1 MHLKIEFNNKQQ
13 KRFDSLVF
21 SIFVSAMESGRYGS
35 GYWLE
40 ILDYHCNK
48 KDDKDFH
55 SIIRVDE
62 LYKDD
67 KDKRIA
73 KRRKYTIN
81 RNTIIRGLK
90 RVASGKMKVADN
102 YVSTCVSLLATGDG
116 DFDGDASDV
125 VVQAGLFNE
134 VIFG

>member
-1 MHLKIEFNNKQQ
+1 MHFKIKLNKEQR
-13 KRFDSLVF
+13 KEFDSWVF
-21 SIFVSAMESGRYGS
+21 SIFVSAMEGGNYGS
-35 GYWLE
+35 GYWCE
-40 ILDYHCNK
+40 ILKYHWNK
-48 KDDKDFH
+48 KDNKDFH
-55 SIIRVDE
+55 SVIRVDE
-62 LYKDD
+62 EYEDN

-90 RVASGKMKVADN
+90 RVASGKVKVNED
-102 YVSTCVSLLATGDG
+102 YVSACVSLLATGDE
-116 DFDGDASDV
+116 DFDGDAADV

>member
-1 MHLKIEFNNKQQ
+1 MHLKIKLNNEQQ
-13 KRFDSLVF
+13 KEFDSWVF
-21 SIFVSAMESGRYGS
+21 SIFVSAMEGGSYGS
-35 GYWLE
+35 GYWCE
-40 ILDYHCNK
+40 ILKYHWNE
-48 KDDKDFH
+48 KDNKDFH

-62 LYKDD
+62 LYEDD

-81 RNTIIRGLK
+81 RNTILRGLK
-90 RVASGKMKVADN
+90 RVASGKMKVADS
-102 YVSTCVSLLATGDG
+102 YVSACVSLLATGDE
-116 DFDGDASDV
+116 DFDGDAADV